1 MAEYKDK
8 VLRVAH
14 MANMNEQG
22 LGRMLDCLEDA
33 AKEIGGF

>member
-1 MAEYKDK
+1 